1 MRLSRSDVL
10 LLPLTGVAIAV
21 PALLAFNVPPSATFL
36 NQAVALLGWGGLT
49 AALCGQLASGSM
61 RWRDGG
67 ALFGALLAM
76 GLAVLVTALLRGL
89 PWPLAASA
97 TAVLLAAGWVV
108 SVATALR
115 RSGQAQ
121 AGFRAACIALV
132 VAGLLSLV
140 VGFVQYFAPQWADGV
155 WIASAATPGRI
166 GGNLRQPNHLSTL
179 LLFSVIAA
187 IWLHEHLSHRLTR
200 AARAAFIGFTVIALL
215 GIVLTGSRTGA
226 LCTLFLSA
234 WGVLDRGL
242 SRRARLLLGLSPIA
256 YVAMWV
262 GMDVWAHHSSQVFGG
277 EAQLNHA
284 DLSSSRF
291 AIWANTL
298 SLIAQNPWIGVGWGE
313 FNFAWTL
320 TPFPGRPVAFF
331 DHTHNLPLQLLVE
344 LGVPLGLLVLALL
357 LRALWRSF
365 SNALADTPDSSM
377 VRCAFMM
384 VLTMA
389 VHSELE
395 YPLWYAY
402 FLLPTAF
409 MWGLSLVGGSGEPAS
424 DVKEASGWSYG
435 ARLGVV
441 SALLVAGTCVAVVD
455 YFSVVKIFSPG
466 DSTAALTVRIRDG
479 QRSLFFAHHA
489 DYAAATTTEPAS
501 EALEAYRRAP
511 HYLLDARLMQ
521 SWAIALEESGDTDR
535 ARYVA
540 QRLKEFRNPQNEG
553 FFAVCDRPAAA
564 GGTLPFQCRQPERL
578 LSYQSFR

>member
-1 MRLSRSDVL
+1 MQRSWYEAL
-10 LLPLTGVAIAV
+10 LLPLACIAIAV

-36 NQAVALLGWGGLT
+36 NQAVALLGWGGFT
-49 AALCGQLASGSM
+49 AAFCCQLAPGSL

-67 ALFGALLAM
+67 ALSGALLVM
-76 GLAVLVTALLRGL
+76 GVAVLATAVLRGL

-97 TAVLLAAGWVV
+97 FAVLFAAGWVV

-115 RSGQAQ
+115 RSEKAE
-121 AGFRAACIALV
+121 AAFRATCIALV
-132 VAGLLSLV
+132 AAGLLSLV
-140 VGFVQYFAPQWADGV
+140 VGFVQYFAPRWADGA
-155 WIASAATPGRI
+155 WIAIAATPGRI

-179 LLFSVIAA
+179 LLFSLIAGV
-187 IWLHEHLSHRLTR
+187 WLHERFSQRLTQ
-200 AARAAFIGFTVIALL
+200 AARAGLIVFAVIALL
-215 GIVLTGSRTGA
+215 GVVLTGSRTGA
-226 LCTLFLSA
+226 LCTLFLSV
-234 WGVLDRGL
+234 WGVFDRGL

-256 YVAMWV
+256 YVGMWV
-262 GMDVWAHHSSQVFGG
+262 GMDVWAHHSSHVFGG

-291 AIWANTL
+291 AIWNNTL
-298 SLIAQNPWIGVGWGE
+298 SLIAQNPWTGVGWGE
-313 FNFAWTL
+313 FNFAWSL

-344 LGVPLGLLVLALL
+344 LGIPVGLFVLALL
-357 LRALWRSF
+357 LWALWRSF
-365 SNALADTPDSSM
+365 SNALADTPSSGM

-409 MWGLSLVGGSGEPAS
+409 MWGLSLVGGPDEPAPG
-424 DVKEASGWSYG
+424 VKEPSSWPQGVW
-435 ARLGVV
+435 LGVV
-441 SALLVAGTCVAVVD
+441 SALLIAGTCVAIGD
-455 YFSVVKIFSPG
+455 YLSVVRIFSPG
-466 DSTAALTVRIRDG
+466 DSTASLPDRIRDG

-501 EALEAYRRAP
+501 DALEAYRRAP

-521 SWAIALEESGDTDR
+521 SWATALEQSGDTDR

-553 FFAVCDRPAAA
+553 FFAVCDHRPAPGEA
-564 GGTLPFQCRQPERL
+564 LPFQCLAPSRPLDYED
-578 LSYQSFR
+578 FR